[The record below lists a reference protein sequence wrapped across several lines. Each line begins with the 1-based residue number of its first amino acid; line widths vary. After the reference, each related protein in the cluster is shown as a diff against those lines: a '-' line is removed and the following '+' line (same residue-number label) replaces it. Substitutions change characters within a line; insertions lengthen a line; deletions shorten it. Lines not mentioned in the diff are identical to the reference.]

1 MSPSGHLRPPLPDWH
16 RCTLFA
22 DHGCPAHIC
31 ASVPSL
37 SLVLGGRVRAPWAGP
52 LPCRPPW
59 QPRVEFPQKS
69 PEMRG
74 LQATAKGGSFV
85 VGLKGEQVQARPA
98 RSGSRCRGP
107 KRRAWGAEGLGSAR
121 PGGWPHY
128 SHPRPPQ
135 NLASPRAE
143 AGVTAS
149 EPGCLAV
156 AEILLPS
163 WRKLFP
169 EPPPSGSPPQV
180 PDAPSLLPHC
190 PWWLLWARQAA
201 SQLHGVGP
209 GPCCVCIC
217 PASTCGAPAVY
228 LTLCLSPGTLF
239 CPWGVHG

>member
-1 MSPSGHLRPPLPDWH
+1 M
-16 RCTLFA
+16 
-22 DHGCPAHIC
+22 
-31 ASVPSL
+31 
-37 SLVLGGRVRAPWAGP
+37 RAPWAGP

-59 QPRVEFPQKS
+59 QPCVEFPRKS

-74 LQATAKGGSFV
+74 LQVTAKGGSFV
-85 VGLKGEQVQARPA
+85 VGLNGEQVQARPA
-98 RSGSRCRGP
+98 RSGSRCGGP
-107 KRRAWGAEGLGSAR
+107 KRRAWGAEGLGSAW

-143 AGVTAS
+143 ARVTAS

-180 PDAPSLLPHC
+180 PDAASLLLTVLGGCSGPDRQHHIC
-190 PWWLLWARQAA
+190 TGWGLGLALSVFAQRARVEHLL
-201 SQLHGVGP
+201 
-209 GPCCVCIC
+209 C
-217 PASTCGAPAVY
+217 T
-228 LTLCLSPGTLF
+228 
-239 CPWGVHG
+239 